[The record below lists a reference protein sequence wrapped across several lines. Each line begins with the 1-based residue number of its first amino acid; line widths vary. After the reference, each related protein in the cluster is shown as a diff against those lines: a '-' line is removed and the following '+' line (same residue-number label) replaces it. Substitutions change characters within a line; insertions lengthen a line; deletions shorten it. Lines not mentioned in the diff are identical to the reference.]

1 MENYNDALGEG
12 WVTLKV
18 KVKGR
23 ISAEQYHDDYW
34 FEEWVMCNIAD
45 CNWSDAEII
54 KNEIELSDFDYNP
67 EY

>member
-18 KVKGR
+18 KIKNR

-34 FEEWVMCNIAD
+34 FEEWVLSSIQDFNY
-45 CNWSDAEII
+45 NDAEII
-54 KNEIELSDFDYNP
+54 KNEIGLSDFDYCP
-67 EY
+67 EE

>member
-18 KVKGR
+18 KVKSR
-23 ISAEQYHDDYW
+23 ISAKEYYDDYL

-45 CNWSDAEII
+45 WNWSDAEII
-54 KNEIELSDFDYNP
+54 KNEIELSDFDYHP
-67 EY
+67 EN

>member
-18 KVKGR
+18 KIKNR
-23 ISAEQYHDDYW
+23 ISAEQYNDDYW
-34 FEEWVMCNIAD
+34 FEEWVLSSIQDFNY
-45 CNWSDAEII
+45 NDAEII
-54 KNEIELSDFDYNP
+54 KNEIGLSDFDYNP